1 MMKKLSLYMVC
12 FVVFAGVLFSASVVY
27 ADVSVGVKQGDWIE
41 YTVTCTGEVPVD
53 HNVTW
58 AKIEVTGVEGKKID
72 VAIMSRFFDGHE
84 ETVTATLNL
93 ETGEIGDG
101 FIIPANLS
109 EGDTFPEQVEDT
121 ITISGVEEKTYANEK
136 RQVVTATTS
145 YTVYYWDQ
153 PTGFLVE
160 ATTTYTSFGIASK
173 AEKTNMWQAQTFG
186 VNPIVSIVLV
196 ALVIVTVL
204 ALFLKRKMKN

>member
-1 MMKKLSLYMVC
+1 MKKLSLYMVC
-12 FVVFAGVLFSASVVY
+12 FVVFICVLFSAAAVY
-27 ADVSVGVKQGDWIE
+27 ADVSVGVKQGDWVE
-41 YTVTCTGEVPVD
+41 YTVTCTGDVPAD

-72 VAIMSRFFDGHE
+72 VAIASRFFDAHE

-101 FIIPANLS
+101 FIIPANLNT
-109 EGDTFPEQVEDT
+109 GDTFLEKVEGT

-136 RQVVTATTS
+136 RDVVTAITP
-145 YTVYYWDQ
+145 YTVFYWDQ

-173 AEKTNMWQAQTFG
+173 AEKTNMWQARTFG
-186 VNPIVSIVLV
+186 IDPIISIVLV

-204 ALFLKRKMKN
+204 AFFLKHKMKK